1 MISDPV
7 VARRIS
13 ALMLDVGAR
22 LDESILEVAR
32 SSPAEAENYKR
43 AVGVAMADIP
53 LDVLN
58 PLYRTHPDM
67 KPAELK

>member
-43 AVGVAMADIP
+43 AVGAAMADIP